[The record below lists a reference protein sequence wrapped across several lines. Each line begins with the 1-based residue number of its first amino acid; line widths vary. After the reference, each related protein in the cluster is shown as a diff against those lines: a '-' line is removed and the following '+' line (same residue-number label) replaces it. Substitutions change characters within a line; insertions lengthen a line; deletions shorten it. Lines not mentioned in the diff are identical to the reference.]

1 MPKDGLVIGDDLG
14 VLTTDD
20 NLGRLAELPRTLLAH
35 TPTPI
40 EHLPNLSA
48 QLAGASLYVKRDDCT
63 GLAFGGNKARQLE
76 FYLGEALSQ
85 NADTILIS
93 GAVQSNFVR
102 SAAAAAAK
110 LDLACHIQLEE
121 RVPNTDSLYRS
132 SGNVLLN
139 HLLGA
144 TLHSYSEGEDEF
156 GADQRLRDIAAD
168 LMKHGRR
175 PYVIPL
181 APGHPPLGAVGYV
194 VAAREIL
201 AQLDT
206 VDYSIDGMVV
216 ASGSG
221 QTHAGLLF
229 GLRAMGSSIPVLG
242 VCVRRGASAQ
252 LDRVRAHCDALSSL
266 LELQPPVKETDIQL
280 TDDHL
285 APGYGQ
291 LNATT
296 KTAISLGAQYEALL
310 LDPAYTGKAFAGA
323 LQLARSLD
331 THQALLFIHTG
342 GTPGIFAYGSTL
354 LEEKGH

>member
-1 MPKDGLVIGDDLG
+1 MGDDLG
-14 VLTTDD
+14 VLTMDD
-20 NLGRLAELPRTLLAH
+20 ALGRLGELPRTLLAH

-76 FYLGEALSQ
+76 FYLGEALSR

-102 SAAAAAAK
+102 SAAAAAAR
-110 LDLACHIQLEE
+110 LGLACHIQLEE
-121 RVPNTDSLYRS
+121 RVPDADALYRS

-144 TLHSYSEGEDEF
+144 TLHSYSKGEDEF

-168 LMKHGRR
+168 LTKHGRR

-206 VDYSIDGMVV
+206 TNYSIDGMVV

-221 QTHAGLLF
+221 HTHAGLLF
-229 GLRAMGSSIPVLG
+229 GLRAMGASVPVLG

-252 LDRVRAHCDALSSL
+252 LDRVRAHCDELAVL
-266 LELQPPVKETDIQL
+266 LGLQSPVKEADIQV
-280 TDDHL
+280 TDDHF

-296 KTAISLGAQYEALL
+296 KTAISLAAQYEALL
-310 LDPAYTGKAFAGA
+310 LDPVYTGKAFAGT

-331 THQALLFIHTG
+331 DKQALLFIHTG

-354 LEEKGH
+354 LEEKDQ

>member
-1 MPKDGLVIGDDLG
+1 MG
-14 VLTTDD
+14 D
-20 NLGRLAELPRTLLAH
+20 NLGRLSELPRTLLAH

-40 EHLPNLSA
+40 EYLPNLSA
-48 QLAGASLYVKRDDCT
+48 HLAGASLYVKRDDCT

-102 SAAAAAAK
+102 SAAAAAAR
-110 LDLACHIQLEE
+110 LGLACHIQLEE

-144 TLHSYSEGEDEF
+144 TLHSYSQGEDEF
-156 GADQRLRDIAAD
+156 GADQRLREIAAD

-206 VDYSIDGMVV
+206 ADYSIDGMVV
-216 ASGSG
+216 ASGS
-221 QTHAGLLF
+221 
-229 GLRAMGSSIPVLG
+229 
-242 VCVRRGASAQ
+242 
-252 LDRVRAHCDALSSL
+252 
-266 LELQPPVKETDIQL
+266 
-280 TDDHL
+280 
-285 APGYGQ
+285 
-291 LNATT
+291 
-296 KTAISLGAQYEALL
+296 
-310 LDPAYTGKAFAGA
+310 
-323 LQLARSLD
+323 
-331 THQALLFIHTG
+331 
-342 GTPGIFAYGSTL
+342 
-354 LEEKGH
+354 